1 MENLNKSIEEL
12 ISIIINSKE
21 YQTCLQLK
29 EQMSKNEELLEQINN
44 VKNLQ
49 KKYIK
54 SNYNEE
60 VKQNLEEEEE
70 KLKQIPIYVIY
81 NENLEIV
88 NRMINTIN
96 EELNQY
102 FYDKLNSEIE
112 F

>member
-29 EQMSKNEELLEQINN
+29 EQMSENEELLSLISD

-54 SNYNEE
+54 SNYNEK
-60 VKQNLEEEEE
+60 VKQKLEEEDE

-88 NRMINTIN
+88 NQMINTIN

-102 FYDKLNSEIE
+102 FYDKLNPEIE

>member
-29 EQMSKNEELLEQINN
+29 EQMSENEELLERISN

-60 VKQNLEEEEE
+60 VKQKLEEEDE

-88 NRMINTIN
+88 NQMINTIN

-102 FYDKLNSEIE
+102 FYDKLNPEIE

>member
-29 EQMSKNEELLEQINN
+29 EQMSENEELLSLISD

-54 SNYNEE
+54 SNYNEK
-60 VKQNLEEEEE
+60 VKQKLEEEDE

-88 NRMINTIN
+88 NQMINTIN
-96 EELNQY
+96 AELNQY
-102 FYDKLNSEIE
+102 FYDKLNPEIE